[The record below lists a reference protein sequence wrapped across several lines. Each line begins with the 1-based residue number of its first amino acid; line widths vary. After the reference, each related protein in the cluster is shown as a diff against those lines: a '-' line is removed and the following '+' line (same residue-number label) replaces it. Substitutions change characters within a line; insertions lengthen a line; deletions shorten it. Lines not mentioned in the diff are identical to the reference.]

1 MPRRDHCRMGDL
13 EERRSLELVGR
24 VALSV
29 AHDFNN
35 ILVAIQGYALLL
47 QERHAGN
54 GTGGDELEEIVR
66 ATERASAV
74 VAQLL
79 ALGGAPSGPRC
90 RLDVGQAL
98 DELRPMLEQLAGRG
112 VELATDVEQRVPAI
126 RFSRGSF
133 QRVLANLV
141 LNAAQAM
148 PRGGRITIRAV
159 AHGRGFVRLTVS
171 DTGSGI
177 ADEHLPRV
185 FDPFYTTK
193 PPGTS
198 SGLGLAS
205 VRELLLRED
214 AGIRVETMPG
224 AGTTFSLYLPVYS

>member
-1 MPRRDHCRMGDL
+1 MCRVATIAGMDER
-13 EERRSLELVGR
+13 EERHSLELVGR

-35 ILVAIQGYALLL
+35 ILVAIQGYASLL

-54 GTGGDELEEIVR
+54 GTERELAEIVR
-66 ATERASAV
+66 ATERASTV

-79 ALGGAPSGPRC
+79 ALGGAPTGLPCELHIGP
-90 RLDVGQAL
+90 AL
-98 DELRPMLEQLAGRG
+98 DELRSMLGQLAGRG
-112 VELATDVEQRVPAI
+112 IELAIDVPEDLPAV
-126 RFSRGSF
+126 RLSCGAF

-148 PRGGRITIRAV
+148 PRGGRITIRGAP
-159 AHGRGFVRLTVS
+159 HGRGFVLLTVS

-214 AGIRVETMPG
+214 AGIRVDTVPG
-224 AGTTFSLYLPVYS
+224 AGTTFLLYLPLYS